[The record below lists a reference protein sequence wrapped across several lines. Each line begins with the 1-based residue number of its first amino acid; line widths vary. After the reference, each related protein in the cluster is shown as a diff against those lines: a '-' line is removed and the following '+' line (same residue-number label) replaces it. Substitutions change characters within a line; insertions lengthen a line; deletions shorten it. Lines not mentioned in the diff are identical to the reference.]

1 MECAR
6 GTGRYG
12 PPSRRAGIRHDGPGA
27 EAAGQTGRRRC
38 RGSPGRRRRSDDP
51 ARGAPSHRGLP
62 LLRRPA
68 GGESRAALLQ
78 VATLRFWP
86 AKATILSEGAYP
98 DRVCVVVSGLVQLCT
113 VFEERE
119 VSLLLL
125 TPGSAF
131 AVSAVLRQEPLIAS
145 ARAVLPSVVV
155 DIPAQEIHA
164 RLAGADSFAT
174 LLLHDLASSYRV
186 LLQAIGQRPKRLGG
200 GTGGCGHARHP
211 PLLAAPRRHAPIHIS
226 LTS

>member
-1 MECAR
+1 MTGQAR
-6 GTGRYG
+6 KLPARQ
-12 PPSRRAGIRHDGPGA
+12 
-27 EAAGQTGRRRC
+27 AAGAAAAALDAAAVPTI
-38 RGSPGRRRRSDDP
+38 PP
-51 ARGAPSHRGLP
+51 EARHRIEACPFFAALP
-62 LLRRPA
+62 E
-68 GGESRAALLQ
+68 ESRAALLQ

-211 PLLAAPRRHAPIHIS
+211 LPFLRRRGATRRSTFHS
-226 LTS
+226 RLE